1 MAADIGQIGDIL
13 YFSLFIPGVKLVRVP
28 LSPKQHPKRYVCVLG
43 LQTLKD
49 RSCAACH
56 AKCSLS
62 CQVQTAKIGQRRFL
76 IFGGRAGDIKSA
88 SLRSR
93 L

>member
-49 RSCAACH
+49 RSSAACV
-56 AKCSLS
+56 AQWPSLNR
-62 CQVQTAKIGQRRFL
+62 CDIPL
-76 IFGGRAGDIKSA
+76 ISGALAAPLKTGSKTG
-88 SLRSR
+88 
-93 L
+93 